1 MQSIVRPGP
10 GLALALAG
18 GLPPSQSRDHAPKA
32 GESVNRS
39 FTISF
44 DREKMDTESRTI
56 ELSFSSEEP
65 VDRYFGV
72 EILDHA
78 AGACDLARLKAGG
91 PLLLEHDRRMQIG
104 IIEDAW
110 MDATTKRGRAR
121 ARFGKGPL
129 ATEVW
134 NDVVDGIRTN
144 TSCNYDLNEVVRE
157 SEKDGKPTFRVRKW
171 TPNEISIVSV
181 PADTTVGVG
190 RGIPQDQPPHTE
202 PMKRNNIPT
211 ILLDPAAG
219 GTAGGGGSATVP
231 PASPLSNE
239 ERSRIR
245 EIERKEER
253 ERITSIRSLYDSH
266 QCAEVDPR
274 GEVLTDLLNNGRSL
288 QDAQNW
294 ILQNRYKAKPV
305 VLDPNI
311 GMNTQEV
318 RQYSLV
324 RALNRLS
331 NKLPLD
337 GLEAEASAAVA
348 KRSRRDPEGFFIPH
362 DVASRSLQSAQGL
375 TPAQVISLMAGLQN
389 MRALSSGVSS
399 AGGYTVGTN
408 VLTSDLIELLRNKQ
422 LVATMGARML
432 TGLQGDIAIP
442 RHTGGATAYWL
453 SETGT
458 VTGSQQSF
466 GQLALTPHRL
476 GAATA
481 YTKQLLTQSSLA
493 IEAFV
498 REDLMNV
505 LALEKDRAALNGL
518 NAAGEPLGLINTN
531 GIGAVTFGAA
541 ATRAKAIE
549 FQSDV
554 ATANASR
561 GALAYLTT
569 PAVAAKWM
577 GIAEA
582 SNTAEW
588 LWKGNIDE
596 GQVVGRP
603 GYTTNQVPSDKVIYG
618 NWNDLILADWDGM
631 DVVVDPYTLATQ
643 GQVQIVIHILT
654 DNGLRQVG
662 SFSVSSDS
670 GAQ

>member
-1 MQSIVRPGP
+1 MQSIVRPVLVCDVP
-10 GLALALAG
+10 L
-18 GLPPSQSRDHAPKA
+18 SQSRDQVPKA
-32 GESVNRS
+32 GASANRS
-39 FTISF
+39 FTGSF
-44 DREKMDTESRTI
+44 DREKVNAESRTI
-56 ELSFSSEEP
+56 ELSFSSDEP
-65 VDRYFGV
+65 VDRYWGI
-72 EILDHA
+72 EILDHSPK
-78 AGACDLARLKAGG
+78 ACDLSRLKSGG
-91 PLLLEHDRRMQIG
+91 PLLLEHDRTKQIG
-104 IIEDAW
+104 VIEEAW
-110 MDATTKRGRAR
+110 MDATGKKCRAR
-121 ARFGKGPL
+121 VRFGKGAL

-134 NDVVDGIRTN
+134 NDVVDGIRTSV
-144 TSCNYDLNEVVRE
+144 SCNYDLGEVVRE
-157 SEKDGKPTFRVRKW
+157 SEKDGKATFRVRQW

-181 PADTTVGVG
+181 PADMTVGVG
-190 RGIPQDQPPHTE
+190 RGDPQAQPPHTE
-202 PMKRNNIPT
+202 PMKRTYIPT

-231 PASPLSNE
+231 PASPVSNE

-266 QCAEVDPR
+266 QCAEVDPK
-274 GEVLTDLLNNGRSL
+274 GEVLSDFLNNGRSL
-288 QDAQNW
+288 PEMQNW
-294 ILQNRYKAKPV
+294 ILQNRYKAKPI

-324 RALNRLS
+324 RALNRLAQ
-331 NKLPLD
+331 NKPLD
-337 GLEAEASAAVA
+337 GIEAEASVAVA
-348 KRSRRDPEGFFIPH
+348 KRTKRDPEGFFIPH
-362 DVASRSLQSAQGL
+362 DVASRSLASANNLSPG
-375 TPAQVISLMAGLQN
+375 QVMSLLAGLQQ
-389 MRALSSGVSS
+389 MRALNAGTSS
-399 AGGYTVGTN
+399 AGGYVVGTN

-422 LVATMGARML
+422 LVATMGARVL

-458 VTGSQQSF
+458 VTGSQQTF

-481 YTKQLLTQSSLA
+481 YTKQLLSQSSLA
-493 IEAFV
+493 IESFV